1 MHKVSLPGIYRLIQ
15 PENGLPLVFDS
26 PHSGRLYPADFNYTC
41 DFTHLEKAEDR
52 YVDDLF
58 DDAPGYGAAF
68 LAADFPRSYIDVN
81 RCATD
86 IDPEILNEQWP
97 EVLNPSARSQ
107 AGIGLV
113 RRLVRPGM
121 PLYDKPLSIADIRHR
136 IETYYLPYHAALQTL
151 LDDAYAAHGQ
161 VWHVNCHSMPPQS
174 HFAGQPGMFRAY
186 PAKNPDFV
194 LGDRDGTSCALDFTH
209 ALRDHLRHQGYTVAI
224 NDPYKGVELVSRYS
238 DPARGRHS
246 IQIEVC
252 KSLYL
257 DEDLATKSKNFNA
270 LKADIHTLIEFCAD
284 YVRAQGMP
292 LAAD

>member
-1 MHKVSLPGIYRLIQ
+1 MHKVSLPGVYRMTR
-15 PENGLPLVFDS
+15 PDNALPLVFDS
-26 PHSGRLYPADFNYTC
+26 PHSGMLYPADFDYAC

-52 YVDDLF
+52 YVDQLF
-58 DDAPGYGAAF
+58 EGAPNCGAAF

-81 RCATD
+81 RCVTD
-86 IDPEILNEQWP
+86 IDPEILEEQWP
-97 EVLNPSARSQ
+97 EVLNPSQRSQ

-121 PLYDKPLSIADIRHR
+121 PVYNRALTVAQIRAR
-136 IETYYLPYHAALQTL
+136 IDNFYLPYHAALETL
-151 LDDAYAAHGQ
+151 IDDAYKANGQ

-174 HFAGQPGMFRAY
+174 SFAGQPGLFRAY
-186 PAKNPDFV
+186 PARNPDFV
-194 LGDRDGTSCALDFTH
+194 LGDRDGTTCSLDFTH

-224 NDPYKGVELVSRYS
+224 NDPYKGVELVYRYS
-238 DPARGRHS
+238 DPAAGRHS

-257 DEDLATKSKNFNA
+257 EEDLVTKSNDFKA
-270 LKADIHTLIEFCAD
+270 LKADIDTLIGFCAD
-284 YVRAQGMP
+284 YVRAQDIP